1 MEPTII
7 ENFCLIEM
15 SLSDS
20 INPNSRLKFREVGF
34 LWIGLSSA
42 ALFPIAMFGVMALR
56 YGPPPPIIVCPI
68 IVFCLLLAII
78 PLSFVWVE
86 VEEFDSYLLIKTGPL
101 PLCCCCQKAKIEYN
115 DILKWQLY
123 PGSTCA
129 TIGIGYTFTEK
140 CRCIKTMNLKP
151 RVQPIEIVLKP
162 NNQSD
167 SCAKSITFQASDY
180 KNRKM
185 LFDLLQ
191 QKCADQTQTI

>member
-1 MEPTII
+1 MEPTT
-7 ENFCLIEM
+7 IEM

-20 INPNSRLKFREVGF
+20 INPNSRLKFREVGY

-56 YGPPPPIIVCPI
+56 YGPPPLIIVCPI

-101 PLCCCCQKAKIEYN
+101 PLCCCQKAEIQYN

-123 PGSTCA
+123 P
-129 TIGIGYTFTEK
+129 
-140 CRCIKTMNLKP
+140 
-151 RVQPIEIVLKP
+151 
-162 NNQSD
+162 
-167 SCAKSITFQASDY
+167 
-180 KNRKM
+180 
-185 LFDLLQ
+185 
-191 QKCADQTQTI
+191 